1 MKQHY
6 FLLKAFC
13 IIIWGF
19 LLSSCFPSTSAAFP
33 YRENFSTGNGDLT
46 FVNGSQTNKWMH
58 GSAVGNP
65 PNAIYISNTNGNTN
79 AYNVT
84 GSSIVHT
91 YRDIAIPA
99 GTGNTIFSFDWR
111 AGGES
116 TKDYLRVWLA
126 PSSFTPAAGTS
137 ITAGAGRIRVGN
149 DFNMQT
155 AWQTYI
161 NANLDLNTFAGAD
174 MRLIFEWVNNNNGG
188 TQPPASIDNISL
200 GKCFFPTS
208 LQVSAITPTTA
219 ILSWAA
225 PASPPADGYEYYIS
239 TANTPPDSGTTPTG
253 TTSILTANLSQLST
267 NTTYY
272 WWVRSACS
280 TTDKSIWVSGGSFST
295 PTCDITTPVITV
307 SNVTHNSATLRWART
322 NKVDNYQVRYRPVGA
337 LNWTITNVPV
347 ALPPL
352 TVNTFDL
359 TNLLSATLYEVEI
372 AAVCNGTTGI
382 FSHDE
387 FVTKCD
393 PTPPVVTISSI
404 TSTSALI
411 TWSPLAASATYVMRW
426 REVGTIP
433 WNQENL
439 PAPPANTFTLT
450 NLGVNKTYEV
460 QIANQCIGGT
470 LNPYSHPKVF
480 TTERECQTPPSGLT
494 ITQLLPTWAEIKWD
508 PFPGATYILRYR
520 KVGIPSWTEIP
531 TPVNNLILNN
541 LTELTKY
548 EMQVANI
555 CNGTPGNYTPMYYFT
570 TPTVGYCQMISESS
584 AGEHISKI
592 TVKPNGKPVMENSS
606 GASNYTNY
614 TGSPNTFIE
623 LIQGS
628 VDNEIIID
636 KKWTGN
642 TQNEGVAVW
651 IDFNRN
657 GDFDIDERILV
668 SSPNST
674 SPISGRFN
682 VPANASVSMTSDK
695 YIVMRV
701 AMERDGVP
709 VSCTKFKNGEVE
721 DYKVIIS
728 KKGAPNL
735 LDQNNDI
742 TIYPNPVHTVLH
754 IKNISQKANYKLYSL
769 SGQLLESG
777 IILHNKIDV
786 SKLVNSVYVIYID
799 DNGETIEKKFIKE

>member
-6 FLLKAFC
+6 FLLRVFC
-13 IIIWGF
+13 LATLVF
-19 LLSSCFPSTSAAFP
+19 LLGSCFPINPAAFP
-33 YRENFSTGNGDLT
+33 YTEDFSSGNDNYT
-46 FVNGSQTNKWMH
+46 FINGSQANKWEY
-58 GSAVGNP
+58 GNAVGNP
-65 PNAIYISNTNGNTN
+65 PNAVYISNTYGNTN
-79 AYNVT
+79 AYNVN
-84 GSSIVHT
+84 GASIVHT
-91 YRDIAIPA
+91 YRDITIPA
-99 GTGNTIFSFDWR
+99 GTDNTIFSFDWR

-116 TKDYLRVWLA
+116 AKDYLRVWLV
-126 PSSFTPAAGTS
+126 PATFSPTAGTG
-137 ITAGAGRIRVGN
+137 ITAGAGRIKVGN

-161 NANLDLNTFAGAD
+161 NTNLDLNTFAGSD
-174 MRLIFEWVNNNNGG
+174 MRLVFEWINNNSGG
-188 TQPPASIDNISL
+188 TQPPAAIDNISL
-200 GKCFFPTS
+200 GKCFFPS
-208 LQVSAITPTTA
+208 ALQVSAVTPTTA
-219 ILSWAA
+219 ILNWTA
-225 PASPPADGYEYYIS
+225 PASPPADGYEYYLS
-239 TANTPPDSGTTPTG
+239 TTNTPPNLGTTPTG
-253 TTSILTANLSQLST
+253 SANDVTISVSQLSP

-280 TTDKSIWVSGGSFST
+280 STDKSIWVPGGSFST
-295 PTCDITTPVITV
+295 PTCNIATPVITL
-307 SNVTHNSATLRWART
+307 SDITHNSVTLKWART
-322 NKVDNYQVRYRPVGA
+322 NQVDNYQVRYRPVGT
-337 LNWTITNVPV
+337 LNWNILTVPV

-352 TVNTFDL
+352 TVNTFNL
-359 TNLLSATLYEVEI
+359 NNLLSATLYEVEV
-372 AAVCNGTTGI
+372 AAVCNGTTGA

-387 FVTKCD
+387 FLTKCD
-393 PTPPVVTISSI
+393 PTPPTVTISNI
-404 TSTSALI
+404 TSTTALV
-411 TWSPLAASATYVMRW
+411 TWSPLVASATYVMRW

-433 WNQENL
+433 WNTENL
-439 PAPPANTFTLT
+439 PAPPANTFPLT

-460 QIANQCIGGT
+460 QIANQCIGGS

-480 TTERECQTPPSGLT
+480 TTERECDTPPSGLT
-494 ITQLLPTWAEIKWD
+494 LTQLLPTLAEVRWD

-520 KVGIPSWTEIP
+520 KVGIPSWTEIA

-541 LTELTKY
+541 LLELTKY

-555 CNGTPGNYTPMYYFT
+555 CNGAPGNFTPMYYFT
-570 TPTVGYCQMISESS
+570 TPNVGYCQMASENSV
-584 AGEHISKI
+584 GEHISKI

-614 TGSPNTFIE
+614 TGVPSAFIE

-657 GDFDIDERILV
+657 GDFDINERVFV

-674 SPISGRFN
+674 SPVSGKFN
-682 VPANASVSMTSDK
+682 VPANASVSMTDDK

-728 KKGAPNL
+728 KKAVPNL
-735 LDQNNDI
+735 IDQNKDI

-786 SKLVNSVYVIYID
+786 SKLVNSVYVIYIE